1 MSSVQ
6 AKFAWAIF
14 AGVLASLPLWTVFDG
29 AARAADDCLAEPNGQ
44 TPQGKHWYYRI
55 ERSTGR
61 HCWYLRGEDEAAR
74 AAAPESTTSTKTPS
88 RNADMLAPR
97 SIADARAEW
106 PARPAAAQNGAAVT
120 APRVVPPAGDL
131 TGNAPPSAS
140 APAATAQTP
149 AASPWPDPSTALPK
163 LGPPPETTA
172 AATDQ
177 QADTQAAPTSVPVP
191 PPPAQTAMPT
201 DRNMGSLQKLLLVA
215 FGALALAGLTGSAVY
230 RLAGARRRARMRRDR
245 WPARKVQQIAA
256 NAPMPVR
263 KVQQIAADAHQRI
276 AADAQMPQQMPPWA
290 EPEIGR
296 TAPPPELSRP
306 SVESVEI
313 DNVDERV
320 ERIEDFLARLTR
332 QLEAEMATPRPE
344 RQAVPRPERQA
355 APHQERQRAAS

>member
-14 AGVLASLPLWTVFDG
+14 AGVVACLPLSTVFDG
-29 AARAADDCLAEPNGQ
+29 AARAADDCLAEPNGP

-55 ERSTGR
+55 ERGTGR
-61 HCWYLRGEDEAAR
+61 HCWYVRGEDEPAR
-74 AAAPESTTSTKTPS
+74 AAAPEPTTTSKAPS

-106 PARPAAAQNGAAVT
+106 PARPAAAQDGAAVV
-120 APRVVPPAGDL
+120 APRVVPPAGDV
-131 TGNAPPSAS
+131 TGNVPPSAS
-140 APAATAQTP
+140 APATAQTP
-149 AASPWPDPSTALPK
+149 AASPWPDPSAAVPK

-177 QADTQAAPTSVPVP
+177 QADAPAAATSVPVP
-191 PPPAQTAMPT
+191 PPPAQTAIPT
-201 DRNMGSLQKLLLVA
+201 DRNTGSLQKLLLVA

-245 WPARKVQQIAA
+245 WPARKVQ
-256 NAPMPVR
+256 R
-263 KVQQIAADAHQRI
+263 IAADAHQRI

-296 TAPPPELSRP
+296 TAPPPDLSRP

-313 DNVDERV
+313 DNVDDRV

-332 QLEAEMATPRPE
+332 QLQAEME
-344 RQAVPRPERQA
+344 VPRPERQA

>member
-74 AAAPESTTSTKTPS
+74 AAAPEPTTSTKTPS

-120 APRVVPPAGDL
+120 APRVAPPAGDL

-140 APAATAQTP
+140 APNTSTQTP
-149 AASPWPDPSTALPK
+149 STSPWPDPSTAAPK

-177 QADTQAAPTSVPVP
+177 QADTPAAPASVPVP
-191 PPPAQTAMPT
+191 APPAQTAMPT

-215 FGALALAGLTGSAVY
+215 FGALALAGLTGSGVY
-230 RLAGARRRARMRRDR
+230 RLAGARHRARMRRDR

-256 NAPMPVR
+256 DV
-263 KVQQIAADAHQRI
+263 HQRI

-332 QLEAEMATPRPE
+332 QLEAEMA
-344 RQAVPRPERQA
+344 APRPERQA
-355 APHQERQRAAS
+355 AQRPERQAASRQERQRAAS

>member
-1 MSSVQ
+1 MSGVQ

-14 AGVLASLPLWTVFDG
+14 AGVLACLPLSTVFDG
-29 AARAADDCLAEPNGQ
+29 AARAADDCLAEPNGP

-55 ERSTGR
+55 ERGTGR
-61 HCWYLRGEDEAAR
+61 HCWYVRGEDEPAR
-74 AAAPESTTSTKTPS
+74 AAAPEPTTTSKAPS

-97 SIADARAEW
+97 SIANARAEW
-106 PARPAAAQNGAAVT
+106 PARPAAAQDGAAMAPTV
-120 APRVVPPAGDL
+120 APRVVPPAGDI
-131 TGNAPPSAS
+131 TGNAPPNAS
-140 APAATAQTP
+140 APATAAPTP

-177 QADTQAAPTSVPVP
+177 QTDAPAAPASVPVP
-191 PPPAQTAMPT
+191 PPPAQTVMPT
-201 DRNMGSLQKLLLVA
+201 ERNTGSLQKLLLVA
-215 FGALALAGLTGSAVY
+215 FGALALAGLSGSAVY

-245 WPARKVQQIAA
+245 WPARKVQ
-256 NAPMPVR
+256 R
-263 KVQQIAADAHQRI
+263 IAADAHQRI

-296 TAPPPELSRP
+296 TAPPPDLSRP

-313 DNVDERV
+313 DNVDDRV

-332 QLEAEMATPRPE
+332 QLEAEMEAPRPE
-344 RQAVPRPERQA
+344 RQAAPRPERQA